1 MYKLKTTNRF
11 EKDFVKCVRRNYNLN
26 ALNEALELL
35 ENSGKLPK
43 QFKTHPLSGKYKGF
57 WECHIRP
64 DWLLIWRQNDKTKII
79 ELTRTG
85 THSDLFR

>member
-11 EKDFVKCVRRNYNLN
+11 EKDFIKCIKRNFNPE
-26 ALNEALELL
+26 ALGEVLELL
-35 ENSGKLPK
+35 EKTGKLPRR
-43 QFKTHPLSGKYKGF
+43 FKAHTLSGKYKGF

-85 THSDLFR
+85 THSDLFK